1 MNSKDI
7 VAVSL
12 LGFIST
18 FEATMILV
26 AIPVISGYFDIS
38 HFQASL
44 LVTIYVA
51 VEALL
56 FVPFAMIFERI
67 SLKLGLTFGGV
78 LLSAGGLLIFFSSS
92 FMEIEFFRMI
102 QAVGASIVLPTSLA
116 YASSIGDDARRGSA
130 IGTNHTI
137 VSLGYVIGLPVGGLV
152 ALIDWKVLFLISSLL
167 SVVCLAFVLKSEDIR
182 RVSSIGSSSFGPSLA
197 LSGVVILALNV
208 WAGIAIVAIGLIMS
222 FRVRFPR
229 EYVKSSISGF
239 LHSITRNSFAAY
251 LVFFYAFL
259 GYNSLQYGL
268 LISLFPLSF
277 TLFSLAGGKASDRF
291 GRRLVPM
298 LAFLTMALFS
308 SSIFINSIL
317 AEILLGVASGI
328 ATTSNTSYTMNSLG
342 QENRIIGSALRT
354 LQGTVAMSIG
364 LSIGSIISIGSKE
377 IVLILVSLN
386 LIAAII
392 VLSYKFITPKQ
403 MGSL

>member
-1 MNSKDI
+1 M
-7 VAVSL
+7 
-12 LGFIST
+12 
-18 FEATMILV
+18 
-26 AIPVISGYFDIS
+26 
-38 HFQASL
+38 
-44 LVTIYVA
+44 
-51 VEALL
+51 
-56 FVPFAMIFERI
+56 
-67 SLKLGLTFGGV
+67 
-78 LLSAGGLLIFFSSS
+78 
-92 FMEIEFFRMI
+92 
-102 QAVGASIVLPTSLA
+102 
-116 YASSIGDDARRGSA
+116 
-130 IGTNHTI
+130 
-137 VSLGYVIGLPVGGLV
+137 
-152 ALIDWKVLFLISSLL
+152 
-167 SVVCLAFVLKSEDIR
+167 
-182 RVSSIGSSSFGPSLA
+182 
-197 LSGVVILALNV
+197 
-208 WAGIAIVAIGLIMS
+208 AIGLIMS

-403 MGSL
+403 MESL